1 MGNERGDTARSIA
14 LSTRRL
20 GSAFALTGMVL
31 ATALSACSGG
41 DDGGSTTT
49 RGGDAATTMAA
60 SDGTASAGAAP
71 APCSEDPH
79 AIVFDVGSLTFG
91 TAEIVRWLGDPTYD
105 MPPRP
110 GTTDLLAAYRAR
122 GYQIVYMTGLAAD
135 SVMES
140 TGAPVSGEITAWQAR
155 HGMPTGEGTQLLM
168 WDTANF
174 TDPTAFRIDALV
186 QLSLQGL
193 SLDYGYTDDEHD
205 VRAMSNGGIP
215 GDRIFTIQGIG
226 GTPGTVGTLEQDWAS
241 HKARVV
247 DPLPPACTP

>member
-1 MGNERGDTARSIA
+1 VGNGRGGTARSIV
-14 LSTRRL
+14 LSARRL
-20 GSAFALTGMVL
+20 GSGVALAGLVL
-31 ATALSACSGG
+31 ATTLSACSG
-41 DDGGSTTT
+41 DDSDGSTTT
-49 RGGDAATTMAA
+49 RGGDAATTMATP
-60 SDGTASAGAAP
+60 STAP
-71 APCSEDPH
+71 ALRTCAEDPH
-79 AIVFDVGSLTFG
+79 AVVFDVGSLTFG
-91 TAEIVRWLGDPTYD
+91 TAELARWLGDPTYD
-105 MPPRP
+105 MPLRP
-110 GTTDLLAAYRAR
+110 GTTDLLAAYQAR
-122 GYQIVYMTGLAAD
+122 GYQIVYMTALAAD
-135 SVMES
+135 SVMDS

-155 HGMPTGEGTQLLM
+155 HGMPTGEGTRLVM

-174 TDPTAFRIDALV
+174 TDPTAFRIDVLV

-215 GDRIFTIQGIG
+215 DDRIFTVQGVG